1 MSELSEP
8 RWSVLSERGVEA
20 ASLTYL
26 VAKEMFARLSD
37 EGLHGLCVVT
47 DEAGARVAITNAGDA
62 ERRKRRKTKSAHR
75 DVGREE
81 R

>member
-37 EGLHGLCVVT
+37 EGLHGLCIVT
-47 DEAGARVAITNAGDA
+47 DEAGARVVVMTNAGNA
-62 ERRKRRKTKSAHR
+62 KRRK
-75 DVGREE
+75 E
-81 R
+81 

>member
-8 RWSVLSERGVEA
+8 RWSILSERGVEA

-47 DEAGARVAITNAGDA
+47 DEAGARAMTTTGAGEA
-62 ERRKRRKTKSAHR
+62 ERPKSL
-75 DVGREE
+75 
-81 R
+81 